1 MAHQLL
7 LALVAAYGEVHEVP
21 NFFQH
26 ANFIMNVVSASTKR
40 NDELL
45 ANQAKDIACEIELGE
60 LNVGR
65 GAN

>member
-7 LALVAAYGEVHEVP
+7 LALVAAYGEVHEEP

-26 ANFIMNVVSASTKR
+26 ANFIMNVVSACTKR

-45 ANQAKDIACEIELGE
+45 ANQAEEIAHEIELGE
-60 LNVGR
+60 LNIG
-65 GAN
+65 

>member
-7 LALVAAYGEVHEVP
+7 LALVAASREVHEVH

-26 ANFIMNVVSASTKR
+26 ANFIMNVVSACTKR

-45 ANQAKDIACEIELGE
+45 ANQAKDIAHHEYVHKRI
-60 LNVGR
+60 
-65 GAN
+65 